1 MAGVLQGEKQL
12 FEKFWKGTFKA
23 VAMPRPESII
33 VASITARRAVTKLE
47 TATSLAPKDE
57 EEKVKTKDT
66 VAKSHEK
73 NGHTKRRGRKRHSH
87 RRARSVSLDADIS
100 PRPVPKTKKKKK
112 KSQRKR
118 RRHRSPS
125 CSPSPVRKKKK
136 KSSKK
141 RKRHRSA
148 SRKGRHSGSSPR
160 RKRKEEKKHK
170 KRSRSHSHRR
180 HRRRKAEIR
189 SSSCMENRYEDC
201 EKSGFQDGGHSSAV
215 HGGDACRSAIK
226 LTNKISSK
234 CCCHFSESTVS
245 PSRPGVEGLN
255 KMMIVQ
261 DSISNKGKGQADYD
275 SGNDTSSPPSSKTGI
290 TRSKVTRNGRFSC
303 QDLTCPEKLR
313 LADGDNASDSGNS
326 LTSYDSL
333 GKTVLRENT
342 LHSSVFNKL
351 KGEETGRYADLEKTQ
366 PLGLVT
372 DRNRSPSYDRYQDRT
387 RSRSRSISSQSRY
400 SGRYSRNRSLSSGR
414 RSYSRSSSYSLDSRR
429 DSLSSVSSCRSLN
442 YSRCT
447 TDRFRERKRDCSS
460 CKSRKHSRRRPSS
473 PMRKRRRDSPSH
485 LEARRITSARKRP
498 IPYYRPSPSVSS
510 RSSSLLS
517 WRLFSLGRSRTR
529 SRSWSRSRSRSHTYS
544 SYRSYSRSSSWNSI
558 YSRRSRSRSR
568 SYDSMVSYS
577 KARR

>member
-47 TATSLAPKDE
+47 TAVSLAPKDD
-57 EEKVKTKDT
+57 EEKVKTKDAVPKT
-66 VAKSHEK
+66 HKK
-73 NGHTKRRGRKRHSH
+73 NGHIKRRGRKRHSH
-87 RRARSVSLDADIS
+87 RQVQSVSFDADLS
-100 PRPVPKTKKKKK
+100 PCPVLKAKKKKK

-136 KSSKK
+136 KKSSKK

-148 SRKGRHSGSSPR
+148 SRKGRHNGSSPR
-160 RKRKEEKKHK
+160 RKRKEDKKYK
-170 KRSRSHSHRR
+170 KRARNHSHRR
-180 HRRRKAEIR
+180 HRRWKAEIR
-189 SSSCMENRYEDC
+189 SSSSMENRSEDC
-201 EKSGFQDGGHSSAV
+201 AKSGFQDSGHSSAV
-215 HGGDACRSAIK
+215 HGGNACRSAIK
-226 LTNKISSK
+226 LTSKIASK

-245 PSRPGVEGLN
+245 PSRSGVEGLN
-255 KMMIVQ
+255 KMVIVQ
-261 DSISNKGKGQADYD
+261 DSISNKGKGHADYD

-290 TRSKVTRNGRFSC
+290 TKSKVTGNGKFLC
-303 QDLTCPEKLR
+303 QDLTSPEKLR
-313 LADGDNASDSGNS
+313 LAYGDNTSDSGNS

-333 GKTVLRENT
+333 GKPVVKVNT

-351 KGEETGRYADLEKTQ
+351 KSEKTSRYSDLEKTQ
-366 PLGLVT
+366 PLALVT
-372 DRNRSPSYDRYQDRT
+372 DRNRSQSSHRYQDRT
-387 RSRSRSISSQSRY
+387 RSSSRSRYSRHYSRSRSM
-400 SGRYSRNRSLSSGR
+400 SSGR

-429 DSLSSVSSCRSLN
+429 DSLSSASSYRSLN

-447 TDRFRERKRDCSS
+447 PDRFRERKRDCSS
-460 CKSRKHSRRRPSS
+460 CKSKKHSRRRTCS

-517 WRLFSLGRSRTR
+517 WRLFSLSRSRTR
-529 SRSWSRSRSRSHTYS
+529 SRSRSQSRSRSHTYS

-558 YSRRSRSRSR
+558 YSRRRHSRIRSR

-577 KARR
+577 RARH

>member
-1 MAGVLQGEKQL
+1 MTGVLLGEKQL
-12 FEKFWKGTFKA
+12 FEKFWKGTFEA

-33 VASITARRAVTKLE
+33 IASITARRAVTKLE
-47 TATSLAPKDE
+47 TAVSLAPKVE

-66 VAKSHEK
+66 VTKKHEK
-73 NGHTKRRGRKRHSH
+73 KGHTKRRGSKRHSH
-87 RRARSVSLDADIS
+87 RRARSVSLDAELS
-100 PRPVPKTKKKKK
+100 PRPVPRTKKKKK

-170 KRSRSHSHRR
+170 KRSRSHSHR

-245 PSRPGVEGLN
+245 PSRHGVKGLN

-275 SGNDTSSPPSSKTGI
+275 SGNDTSSPLSSKTGI
-290 TRSKVTRNGRFSC
+290 TRSKVTRIGKFSC

-333 GKTVLRENT
+333 GKPVLRENT
-342 LHSSVFNKL
+342 LHSSVFNKF
-351 KGEETGRYADLEKTQ
+351 KGEETGRHADLEKTQ
-366 PLGLVT
+366 PLSLVT

-400 SGRYSRNRSLSSGR
+400 SGRYSRSRSLSSGR

-429 DSLSSVSSCRSLN
+429 DSLSSASSCRSLN

-447 TDRFRERKRDCSS
+447 PDRFREQKRDCSS
-460 CKSRKHSRRRPSS
+460 CKSRKHSRRRPCS

-498 IPYYRPSPSVSS
+498 IPYHRPSPSVSS

-517 WRLFSLGRSRTR
+517 WRLFSLGRSR
-529 SRSWSRSRSRSHTYS
+529 SRSRSRSRETSS
-544 SYRSYSRSSSWNSI
+544 SYRSYSRSSSLNSV

-568 SYDSMVSYS
+568 SYDSIVSYS
-577 KARR
+577 RARR

>member
-1 MAGVLQGEKQL
+1 MTGVLLGEKQL
-12 FEKFWKGTFKA
+12 FEKFWKGTFEA

-33 VASITARRAVTKLE
+33 IASITARRAVTKLE
-47 TATSLAPKDE
+47 TAVSLAPKDE
-57 EEKVKTKDT
+57 EEKVKMKDT
-66 VAKSHEK
+66 VTKKHEK
-73 NGHTKRRGRKRHSH
+73 NGHTKRRGRKPHSH
-87 RRARSVSLDADIS
+87 RRARSVSLDAELS
-100 PRPVPKTKKKKK
+100 PRPVPKTKKKK

-141 RKRHRSA
+141 RRRHRSA
-148 SRKGRHSGSSPR
+148 TRKRRHSGSSPR
-160 RKRKEEKKHK
+160 RKRKEQKKHK
-170 KRSRSHSHRR
+170 KRSRSHSHRI

-201 EKSGFQDGGHSSAV
+201 KKSGFQDGCHSSAV

-234 CCCHFSESTVS
+234 CCCHFSESAVS
-245 PSRPGVEGLN
+245 PSRHGVEGLN
-255 KMMIVQ
+255 QMMIVQ

-275 SGNDTSSPPSSKTGI
+275 SGNDTSSPLSSKTGI
-290 TRSKVTRNGRFSC
+290 TRSKVTRNGKFSC

-333 GKTVLRENT
+333 GKPVLRKNS
-342 LHSSVFNKL
+342 LHSSVFNKF

-400 SGRYSRNRSLSSGR
+400 PGRDSRSRSLSSGR

-429 DSLSSVSSCRSLN
+429 DSLSSASSCRSPN

-447 TDRFRERKRDCSS
+447 PDRFRERKRACSS
-460 CKSRKHSRRRPSS
+460 CKSRKHSRRRPCS

-498 IPYYRPSPSVSS
+498 IPYHRPSPSVSS

-517 WRLFSLGRSRTR
+517 WRLFSLGRSR
-529 SRSWSRSRSRSHTYS
+529 SRSPSPSRSHTSS
-544 SYRSYSRSSSWNSI
+544 SYRSYSRSSSWNSV
-558 YSRRSRSRSR
+558 YSRCSRSRSR
-568 SYDSMVSYS
+568 SYDSIVSYS
-577 KARR
+577 RARR

>member
-1 MAGVLQGEKQL
+1 MTGVLLGEKQL
-12 FEKFWKGTFKA
+12 FEKFWKGTFEA

-33 VASITARRAVTKLE
+33 IASITARRAVTKLE
-47 TATSLAPKDE
+47 TAVSLAPKDE

-66 VAKSHEK
+66 VTKKHEK
-73 NGHTKRRGRKRHSH
+73 NGHTKRRGSKRHSH
-87 RRARSVSLDADIS
+87 RRARSVSLDAELS
-100 PRPVPKTKKKKK
+100 PRPVPRTKKKKK

-170 KRSRSHSHRR
+170 KRSKSHSHR

-245 PSRPGVEGLN
+245 PSRHGVKGLN

-275 SGNDTSSPPSSKTGI
+275 SGNDTSSPLSSKTGI
-290 TRSKVTRNGRFSC
+290 TRSKVTRIGKFSC

-333 GKTVLRENT
+333 GKPVLRENT
-342 LHSSVFNKL
+342 LHSSVFNKF
-351 KGEETGRYADLEKTQ
+351 KGEETGRHADLEKTQ
-366 PLGLVT
+366 PLGLAT

-400 SGRYSRNRSLSSGR
+400 SGRYSRSRSLSSGR

-429 DSLSSVSSCRSLN
+429 DSLSSASSCRSLN

-447 TDRFRERKRDCSS
+447 PDRFRERKRDCSS
-460 CKSRKHSRRRPSS
+460 CKSRKHSRRRPCS

-498 IPYYRPSPSVSS
+498 IPYHRPSPSVSS

-517 WRLFSLGRSRTR
+517 WRLFSLGRSR
-529 SRSWSRSRSRSHTYS
+529 SRSRSRSHTSS
-544 SYRSYSRSSSWNSI
+544 SYRSYSRSSSWNSV

-568 SYDSMVSYS
+568 SYESIASYS
-577 KARR
+577 RARR

>member
-1 MAGVLQGEKQL
+1 MAGALQGEKQL
-12 FEKFWKGTFKA
+12 FEKFWQGTFKA

-47 TATSLAPKDE
+47 TAVSLAPKDD
-57 EEKVKTKDT
+57 EEKVKTKDA
-66 VAKSHEK
+66 VAKTHEK
-73 NGHTKRRGRKRHSH
+73 NGHVRRRGRKRHSH
-87 RRARSVSLDADIS
+87 RRARSVSFDADLS
-100 PRPVPKTKKKKK
+100 PRPVPKAKKKKK

-136 KSSKK
+136 KKSSKK
-141 RKRHRSA
+141 RKRHRSV
-148 SRKGRHSGSSPR
+148 SRKGRHSGSNPR
-160 RKRKEEKKHK
+160 RKRKKDKKHK
-170 KRSRSHSHRR
+170 KRARSHSHRR

-189 SSSCMENRYEDC
+189 NSSCMENRYEDC
-201 EKSGFQDGGHSSAV
+201 GKSGLQDGGHSSAV
-215 HGGDACRSAIK
+215 HGGNACRSAIK
-226 LTNKISSK
+226 LTSKISSK

-255 KMMIVQ
+255 KMVIVQ
-261 DSISNKGKGQADYD
+261 DSMSNKGKGNADYD

-290 TRSKVTRNGRFSC
+290 TKSKVSGNGKFSC
-303 QDLTCPEKLR
+303 QDLTSPEKLR
-313 LADGDNASDSGNS
+313 LGDGDNASDSGNS

-333 GKTVLRENT
+333 GKPVLKENT

-351 KGEETGRYADLEKTQ
+351 RGEEAGRCSDLEKTQ
-366 PLGLVT
+366 PLGVVS
-372 DRNRSPSYDRYQDRT
+372 DRNRSPSYDRYQDRA

-400 SGRYSRNRSLSSGR
+400 SGRYSRSRSLSSGR

-429 DSLSSVSSCRSLN
+429 DSLSSASSHRSLN
-442 YSRCT
+442 HSRST
-447 TDRFRERKRDCSS
+447 LERFRERKRDCSS
-460 CKSRKHSRRRPSS
+460 CKSRKHSRRRPCS

-517 WRLFSLGRSRTR
+517 WRLFTL
-529 SRSWSRSRSRSHTYS
+529 SRSRSRS
-544 SYRSYSRSSSWNSI
+544 RRSSSSQSQFNFLLCF
-558 YSRRSRSRSR
+558 
-568 SYDSMVSYS
+568 V
-577 KARR
+577 

>member
-1 MAGVLQGEKQL
+1 MAGVLLGEKQL

-47 TATSLAPKDE
+47 TPVCLKDD
-57 EEKVKTKDT
+57 EEKVKVKDLVTKT
-66 VAKSHEK
+66 HEK
-73 NGHTKRRGRKRHSH
+73 NGHIKRRGRKRHSH
-87 RRARSVSLDADIS
+87 RRARSVSFDADLS

-136 KSSKK
+136 KKSSKK

-148 SRKGRHSGSSPR
+148 SRKGRHSGSSSR
-160 RKRKEEKKHK
+160 RKRKEDKKHK

-180 HRRRKAEIR
+180 HRHRKAEIR
-189 SSSCMENRYEDC
+189 SSSCMENRSEDC
-201 EKSGFQDGGHSSAV
+201 EKSGFRDGGHSSDV
-215 HGGDACRSAIK
+215 HGGDACRSAVK

-245 PSRPGVEGLN
+245 PSRSGVEGLS
-255 KMMIVQ
+255 KVVIVQ
-261 DSISNKGKGQADYD
+261 NSESSNGKRRADYD

-290 TRSKVTRNGRFSC
+290 TRSKVAGNGKFSC
-303 QDLTCPEKLR
+303 QTSPEKLR

-333 GKTVLRENT
+333 GKPVLRENT
-342 LHSSVFNKL
+342 LHSSVFSKL
-351 KGEETGRYADLEKTQ
+351 KGEESGRFCVDVEKTQ
-366 PLGLVT
+366 PLGLIS
-372 DRNRSPSYDRYQDRT
+372 DRNRSSSYDRYEDGT

-400 SGRYSRNRSLSSGR
+400 SGRHSRSRSLSSGR
-414 RSYSRSSSYSLDSRR
+414 RSYSRSSSYSLASRR

-442 YSRCT
+442 HSRCT
-447 TDRFRERKRDCSS
+447 THRFRERKRYCSS
-460 CKSRKHSRRRPSS
+460 CKSRKHSRRRPCS

-510 RSSSLLS
+510 RSSSILS
-517 WRLFSLGRSRTR
+517 WRLFPLTRSRTR
-529 SRSWSRSRSRSHTYS
+529 SRSCSRSRSRSHTYS
-544 SYRSYSRSSSWNSI
+544 SYRSYSRSSSWNSL

-568 SYDSMVSYS
+568 SYSR
-577 KARR
+577 ARR

>member
-1 MAGVLQGEKQL
+1 M
-12 FEKFWKGTFKA
+12 
-23 VAMPRPESII
+23 
-33 VASITARRAVTKLE
+33 
-47 TATSLAPKDE
+47 
-57 EEKVKTKDT
+57 KTKDT
-66 VAKSHEK
+66 VTKKHEK

-87 RRARSVSLDADIS
+87 RRARSVSLDAELS

-201 EKSGFQDGGHSSAV
+201 EESGHSSAV

-245 PSRPGVEGLN
+245 PSRHGVEGLN

-275 SGNDTSSPPSSKTGI
+275 SGNDTSSPLSSKTGI
-290 TRSKVTRNGRFSC
+290 TRSKVTRNGKFSC

-333 GKTVLRENT
+333 GKPVLRENT
-342 LHSSVFNKL
+342 IHSTVFNKF

-366 PLGLVT
+366 PLGLVP

-400 SGRYSRNRSLSSGR
+400 SGRYSRSRSLSSGR

-429 DSLSSVSSCRSLN
+429 DSLSSASSCRSLN
-442 YSRCT
+442 YSRGT
-447 TDRFRERKRDCSS
+447 PDRFRERKRDCSS
-460 CKSRKHSRRRPSS
+460 CKSRKHSRRRPCS

-498 IPYYRPSPSVSS
+498 IPYHRPSPSVSS

-517 WRLFSLGRSRTR
+517 WRLFSLGRSR
-529 SRSWSRSRSRSHTYS
+529 SRSRSRSHTSS
-544 SYRSYSRSSSWNSI
+544 SYRSYSRSSSWNSV

-568 SYDSMVSYS
+568 SYDSIVSYNR
-577 KARR
+577 ARR

>member
-1 MAGVLQGEKQL
+1 MSRSLLNHLGLSL
-12 FEKFWKGTFKA
+12 FS
-23 VAMPRPESII
+23 R
-33 VASITARRAVTKLE
+33 LE
-47 TATSLAPKDE
+47 TAASLAPKDE

-87 RRARSVSLDADIS
+87 RRARSVSVLSLTHKTTLSTLFLLTAEVMVAIRGVFVTCAPSSVSLDADIS

-141 RKRHRSA
+141 RKRHRTA
-148 SRKGRHSGSSPR
+148 SRKGRHSAP
-160 RKRKEEKKHK
+160 
-170 KRSRSHSHRR
+170 
-180 HRRRKAEIR
+180 
-189 SSSCMENRYEDC
+189 
-201 EKSGFQDGGHSSAV
+201 Q
-215 HGGDACRSAIK
+215 
-226 LTNKISSK
+226 LL
-234 CCCHFSESTVS
+234 SESTVVGCFCRVVSRTEGELVQSKSSSSLKQASSQRDRNMNQFHAASLLRTQPGKKCLAGLLILKTFRFCQGATLIADTGAGKLKLGVFPAWKTDMKFVKNLVSKMVLIHQLSMEAMHAGTYVPFKEYSYCIMQVS
-245 PSRPGVEGLN
+245 PSRPGGLN

-261 DSISNKGKGQADYD
+261 DSISNKVKGQADYD

-303 QDLTCPEKLR
+303 QDLTCPERLR

-333 GKTVLRENT
+333 GKAVLRENT

-414 RSYSRSSSYSLDSRR
+414 RSYSRSSSYSLNSRR

-447 TDRFRERKRDCSS
+447 TDR
-460 CKSRKHSRRRPSS
+460 
-473 PMRKRRRDSPSH
+473 
-485 LEARRITSARKRP
+485 
-498 IPYYRPSPSVSS
+498 
-510 RSSSLLS
+510 
-517 WRLFSLGRSRTR
+517 
-529 SRSWSRSRSRSHTYS
+529 
-544 SYRSYSRSSSWNSI
+544 
-558 YSRRSRSRSR
+558 
-568 SYDSMVSYS
+568 
-577 KARR
+577 